1 MNNKT
6 HLTTKVFL
14 FMANYRRELRME
26 VDLRRKEKM
35 EKAIEFVERMKK
47 IQKEAR
53 VALMRVQEEIKRQVD
68 RGKKETKAWKIGDK
82 IILSIKNLVF
92 KERLAKKLEDQ
103 YVSSYIINKVIS
115 TNVIKLQLPT
125 LMRIYPEVNVS
136 QIV

>member
-1 MNNKT
+1 M
-6 HLTTKVFL
+6 
-14 FMANYRRELRME
+14 
-26 VDLRRKEKM
+26 
-35 EKAIEFVERMKK
+35 
-47 IQKEAR
+47 
-53 VALMRVQEEIKRQVD
+53 D

-136 QIV
+136 QIVWYKDQVREQRKEEVKLIKVEKILNKRKIRGVIKYLVQ